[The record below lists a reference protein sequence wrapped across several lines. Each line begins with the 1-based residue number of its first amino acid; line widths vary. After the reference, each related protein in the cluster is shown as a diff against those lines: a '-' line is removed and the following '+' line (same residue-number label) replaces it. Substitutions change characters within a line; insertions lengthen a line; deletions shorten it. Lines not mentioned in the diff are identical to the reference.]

1 MHSNFE
7 FLENDWEQLAGL
19 GKIAEK
25 MLFEDLNTVGVKVR
39 QIGEFIASAIL
50 KYERIPEKFRM
61 TQEER
66 INSLKSNGLIDET
79 IENIFHYIRKKGN
92 GETHYTIDKTATLS
106 KEDAELMLSFTIK
119 LCSWFKELYGNDY
132 SFDSSKIEYH
142 TPIVEDYKSL
152 YLNLKEN
159 LKQETFLAEID
170 ENKTISSEV
179 RAEKRKKIKNKLSE
193 KETREIIDLKLRNQ
207 GWIVDSSIYDYKNK
221 GTLPEKGKN
230 MAIAEWPCRKNNGNI
245 GYADY
250 AFFIGTTLIGLME
263 AKAYDVDISSA
274 LEQDCKM
281 YAKDPILD
289 RATATFIE
297 GTPFRDYKVPFLFA
311 SNGREYNPF
320 FIEKSGILFY
330 DSRKLNNPNKAI
342 KDFPS
347 PNDLLLFM
355 KKDIDEAKAK
365 LEKEDINLLKHASS
379 LGLREYQIEAIKSV
393 EENILKGNKT
403 TLLTMA
409 TGTGKTRTAI
419 ALIYRLLKTRMYN
432 RILFLVDRS
441 ALGEQ
446 TLDSMK
452 DCKISQSQSLYEMY
466 DIKELKDIKV
476 EGDTRLHIATVQGLI
491 KRVLY
496 SGDNKASIGQ
506 YDCIIIDEAHRGYI
520 GDGDVSEEEL
530 EYKDEKDFIGKY
542 KAVIDY
548 FEADK
553 IALTATPA
561 LHTVEIF
568 GEPVYDYS
576 YRRAVLEGYLVD
588 YEPPHSIKTKLMS
601 DGITFEKDE
610 TIQIYDTGTQTVKTK
625 TLQDELTFEI
635 ENFNRQVINE
645 SFVRVVC
652 KELTKRIPL
661 ENLGKTLIFAVN
673 NTHADMIVRILKEEY
688 RNEYS
693 FDKSFYLA
701 EDCIKKITGEV
712 KDVQTEIKRFKIE
725 TYPKIAVTVDLLTTG
740 IDVPEICN
748 IVFMRKVKSIILYE
762 QMLGRATR
770 KCDDIEK
777 DHFNIFDCVALY
789 DTLKNYSQMK
799 YVQKRPS
806 ATFTDLTE
814 MLVNNP
820 ESFENIKDEIIAK
833 LQRKKVHIKKSQ
845 SLQNIF
851 KAQSNDLSFEDY
863 ITKIDN
869 IKTFEDL
876 VKEVELIKT
885 IDELKLRASEFVLS
899 TKEDELLEVKRG
911 YGKNNS
917 KPDDYL
923 EGFRK
928 FIQSTDIDA
937 IKVYRNNPK
946 SFGRKD
952 LKYIMSILD
961 NEGYSEQSVKAAYKE
976 LTNEEITAIILAFI
990 KNAIRDLPITDFE
1003 EKVDI
1008 VMKKINKLRPWEP
1021 KQKNILELI
1030 KKQLLAN
1037 QIIGYEN
1044 LNEGIF
1050 NDRYAGAESI
1060 NKILDN
1066 MLGEILN
1073 LIQEEILL
1081 N

>member
-1 MHSNFE
+1 M
-7 FLENDWEQLAGL
+7 
-19 GKIAEK
+19 
-25 MLFEDLNTVGVKVR
+25 
-39 QIGEFIASAIL
+39 
-50 KYERIPEKFRM
+50 
-61 TQEER
+61 
-66 INSLKSNGLIDET
+66 
-79 IENIFHYIRKKGN
+79 
-92 GETHYTIDKTATLS
+92 
-106 KEDAELMLSFTIK
+106 
-119 LCSWFKELYGNDY
+119 
-132 SFDSSKIEYH
+132 
-142 TPIVEDYKSL
+142 
-152 YLNLKEN
+152 
-159 LKQETFLAEID
+159 
-170 ENKTISSEV
+170 
-179 RAEKRKKIKNKLSE
+179 
-193 KETREIIDLKLRNQ
+193 
-207 GWIVDSSIYDYKNK
+207 
-221 GTLPEKGKN
+221 
-230 MAIAEWPCRKNNGNI
+230 
-245 GYADY
+245 
-250 AFFIGTTLIGLME
+250 
-263 AKAYDVDISSA
+263 
-274 LEQDCKM
+274 
-281 YAKDPILD
+281 
-289 RATATFIE
+289 
-297 GTPFRDYKVPFLFA
+297 
-311 SNGREYNPF
+311 
-320 FIEKSGILFY
+320 
-330 DSRKLNNPNKAI
+330 
-342 KDFPS
+342 
-347 PNDLLLFM
+347 
-355 KKDIDEAKAK
+355 
-365 LEKEDINLLKHASS
+365 
-379 LGLREYQIEAIKSV
+379 
-393 EENILKGNKT
+393 
-403 TLLTMA
+403 
-409 TGTGKTRTAI
+409 
-419 ALIYRLLKTRMYN
+419 
-432 RILFLVDRS
+432 
-441 ALGEQ
+441 
-446 TLDSMK
+446 
-452 DCKISQSQSLYEMY
+452 
-466 DIKELKDIKV
+466 
-476 EGDTRLHIATVQGLI
+476 
-491 KRVLY
+491 
-496 SGDNKASIGQ
+496 
-506 YDCIIIDEAHRGYI
+506 
-520 GDGDVSEEEL
+520 
-530 EYKDEKDFIGKY
+530 
-542 KAVIDY
+542 
-548 FEADK
+548 
-553 IALTATPA
+553 
-561 LHTVEIF
+561 
-568 GEPVYDYS
+568 
-576 YRRAVLEGYLVD
+576 
-588 YEPPHSIKTKLMS
+588 
-601 DGITFEKDE
+601 
-610 TIQIYDTGTQTVKTK
+610 
-625 TLQDELTFEI
+625 
-635 ENFNRQVINE
+635 
-645 SFVRVVC
+645 
-652 KELTKRIPL
+652 
-661 ENLGKTLIFAVN
+661 
-673 NTHADMIVRILKEEY
+673 
-688 RNEYS
+688 
-693 FDKSFYLA
+693 
-701 EDCIKKITGEV
+701 
-712 KDVQTEIKRFKIE
+712 
-725 TYPKIAVTVDLLTTG
+725 
-740 IDVPEICN
+740 PEICN

-863 ITKIDN
+863 IIKIDN

-946 SFGRKD
+946 AFGRKD